1 LGSGAHSDDEIKW
14 TVQQSTKAHEGRIS
28 KNPRPSSQGNCHHP
42 QDLLSAGSGKA
53 IPPGQPRAISILR
66 HDVSSLAWR
75 LTRSSDE
82 VHVERFGSSDD
93 KSLRAPPVE
102 LEP

>member
-1 LGSGAHSDDEIKW
+1 MDRAA
-14 TVQQSTKAHEGRIS
+14 VQKAHEGRIS
-28 KNPRPSSQGNCHHP
+28 AKSAALVAGELPPSAR
-42 QDLLSAGSGKA
+42 SAGSGKA

-93 KSLRAPPVE
+93 KSPRAPPVE

>member
-14 TVQQSTKAHEGRIS
+14 TVQQSTKAHESRIS
-28 KNPRPSSQGNCHHP
+28 MALVAGS
-42 QDLLSAGSGKA
+42 GSGKA

-93 KSLRAPPVE
+93 KSPRAPPVE